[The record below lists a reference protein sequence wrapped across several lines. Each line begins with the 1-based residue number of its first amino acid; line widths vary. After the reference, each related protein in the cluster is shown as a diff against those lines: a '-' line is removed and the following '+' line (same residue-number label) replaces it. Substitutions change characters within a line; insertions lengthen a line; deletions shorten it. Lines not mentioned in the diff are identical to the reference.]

1 MRSSEKPRSFYSFY
15 RGTSA
20 PGIADRFERKRN
32 NSLISIEMTEPATIK
47 YTGGSSW
54 IETGDGSNTKAHV
67 LATYANAVQ
76 FFAYICKK
84 YGFNP
89 ENSNVLMSHREG
101 HAKGIASN
109 HGDPEHIWNK
119 YGLTMNQFR
128 KDVKRQCPARPS
140 QPFLPRR

>member
-1 MRSSEKPRSFYSFY
+1 
-15 RGTSA
+15 
-20 PGIADRFERKRN
+20 
-32 NSLISIEMTEPATIK
+32 MTEPATIK

-101 HAKGIASN
+101 HAKESLRITAIQNISGTN
-109 HGDPEHIWNK
+109 
-119 YGLTMNQFR
+119 T
-128 KDVKRQCPARPS
+128 V
-140 QPFLPRR
+140 